1 MAADEAVAIENR
13 VAPRLV
19 GGANQTGVRLYN
31 ERLVLS
37 LMRRHRQLSKIEV
50 ARQTGLSVQTASAIL
65 NHLHADGL
73 LRRETPLRGK
83 VGQPTVPFS
92 LDPEGAFA
100 LGYKIGR
107 RSCDLVLVDFA
118 GAIRDRAHETC
129 AYPQPGPTLEFVAR
143 ALPRLI
149 DRLSASQRARLVGLG
164 VATPFYLWNW
174 GEEIGAPA
182 GAIAGWR
189 NIDIKSEIAKLC
201 PVPTILCNDASSAC
215 AAELFFGE
223 GWRHHDFV
231 YFFIGAFI
239 GGGVVINDALYLGR
253 TGAAGALGSIP
264 IMRLDENNRLVA
276 RQLIHF
282 ASLYQLERRVREAG
296 LDPSSIWRTPGAWD
310 DFGGALGDWIEETAR
325 ALALACLSALSVIDF
340 EAVVIDGAIPVAIRA
355 QLVARVAEIY
365 ETLDRRGLVDPTIR
379 AGSIGAD
386 ARALGGAALP
396 LIANFARDR
405 EVLFKEPPT
414 GSASTFLPHP
424 GR

>member
-1 MAADEAVAIENR
+1 MAADQAVAIETR
-13 VAPRLV
+13 TPPFGAS
-19 GGANQTGVRLYN
+19 GANQTGVRLYN

-73 LRRETPLRGK
+73 LRRESPLRGK

-107 RSCDLVLVDFA
+107 RSCDLVLVDFV
-118 GAIRDRAHETC
+118 GAIRERAHETC

-143 ALPRLI
+143 MLPRLI
-149 DRLSASQRARLVGLG
+149 DKLSARQRARLVGLG
-164 VATPFYLWNW
+164 VATPFYLWDW
-174 GEEIGAPA
+174 GDEIGAPP
-182 GAIAGWR
+182 GAIEDWR
-189 NIDIKSEIAKLC
+189 NIDIKNEIARLC
-201 PVPTILCNDASSAC
+201 PAPTILCNDASSAC

-223 GWRHHDFV
+223 GWRHRDFV
-231 YFFIGAFI
+231 YFFIGTFI
-239 GGGVVINDALYLGR
+239 GGGVVINGALFLGR
-253 TGAAGALGSIP
+253 TGTAGALGPIP
-264 IMRLDENNRLVA
+264 IVRVEENNRLVA
-276 RQLIHF
+276 RQLIHC
-282 ASLYQLERRVREAG
+282 ASLYQLERKVRQFG

-310 DFGGALGDWIEETAR
+310 DFGGALDDWIEETAQ
-325 ALALACLSALSVIDF
+325 ALSYACLSALSVIDF
-340 EAVVIDGAIPVAIRA
+340 EAVVIDGAIPVVIRER
-355 QLVARVAEIY
+355 LVARVAEIY
-365 ETLDRRGLVDPTIR
+365 ETRDRRGLVDPTIR

-405 EVLFKEPPT
+405 EVLFKEPSS
-414 GSASTFLPHP
+414 GAA
-424 GR
+424 